1 MKKINI
7 KYTLNK
13 IGGEIIIDDPIH
25 DDLTLDE
32 LTNSDDMKPRIKLES
47 YLTESVKLQ
56 NLQMVDILTQFSLNE
71 QNVKDLSLF
80 LAVQKKLSETFLKDK
95 HSSLMKLFFD
105 ITLSDKNFE
114 KTLVPL
120 YDISNPPEINRVYK
134 NRFKRNLDPKLD
146 IETNQNP
153 ILIEKKDD
161 KFYFKYGNLTKEFL
175 TLNDALKYLGESIF
189 TRSCQTNCK
198 AFVSGIFAT
207 KFDEKEVENITI
219 KEKENVIIINNIRY
233 PMEKEDNLYKI
244 FPYSEG
250 FIFNKKFGSVFKN
263 LFKQIALGATYLN
276 NSDSDFI
283 TEVNDKL
290 RLSPEDLAQF
300 LEIKNFPFEFYHLH
314 LVNVN
319 NEENSFIFVVHGK
332 YEDDTFT
339 ATKQFNYNGKHV
351 YYKNAL
357 EISEN
362 REIYKRIHNYFL
374 HVQINGPHIINMKL
388 YTFVFKNMKKMIKMT
403 GVMALPDN
411 LFGYIIADLSYHEK
425 QSSSSIDNYV
435 SCSFNASSNNSFGIK
450 ETSISLGLV
459 EKKPDKIPINW
470 DEAIEQACKNIPSLQ
485 QIFSIEIIKDYLKK
499 KTSKIPFNKDT
510 AIEECER
517 ILIDPLTLDN
527 LFD

>member
-1 MKKINI
+1 MKKINVI
-7 KYTLNK
+7 YTLNK
-13 IGGEIIIDDPIH
+13 TGGEIIIDDSTY
-25 DDLTLDE
+25 DELTLDE
-32 LTNSDDMKPRIKLES
+32 LTIGDDMKPRIKLES
-47 YLTESVKLQ
+47 YLTESARLQ
-56 NLQMVDILTQFSLNE
+56 NLQMVDILPQFSLNK

-95 HSSLMKLFFD
+95 HSSLMKIFFD

-161 KFYFKYGNLTKEFL
+161 KFYFKYGDLTKEFL

-189 TRSCQTNCK
+189 TRNCLVNCK
-198 AFVSGIFAT
+198 TFASGVIET
-207 KFDEKEVENITI
+207 QFDEKEVENITI
-219 KEKENVIIINNIRY
+219 KEKENVIIINNKRY
-233 PMEKEDNLYKI
+233 PMEKENNTYKI

-250 FIFNKKFGSVFKN
+250 FIFNKKFDSVFKN
-263 LFKQIALGATYLN
+263 LFKQIAVGATYLN
-276 NSDSDFI
+276 NSDSEFI
-283 TEVNDKL
+283 AEV
-290 RLSPEDLAQF
+290 
-300 LEIKNFPFEFYHLH
+300 
-314 LVNVN
+314 
-319 NEENSFIFVVHGK
+319 
-332 YEDDTFT
+332 
-339 ATKQFNYNGKHV
+339 NYNGKHV
-351 YYKNAL
+351 YYKNSL
-357 EISEN
+357 EISKN

-425 QSSSSIDNYV
+425 QSGSTIDNYV
-435 SCSFNASSNNSFGIK
+435 SCSFNTHNDNPFGIK
-450 ETSISLGLV
+450 ETSINLGLV
-459 EKKPDKIPINW
+459 EKEKDKIPINW

-485 QIFSIEIIKDYLKK
+485 QIFQLKIIKDYLKK

-517 ILIDPLTLDN
+517 ILIDPLTMDN
-527 LFD
+527 LFDQEP